1 MAFSYS
7 FGANAHI
14 DAPRMLIADTD
25 STHPIFD
32 DREIELAYTIDAPV
46 IFAPGNGGTP
56 ASYGSPSYRRV
67 AAALLDALASN
78 RARLSGA
85 IDALDIKA
93 DIKSVA
99 AALKAQADNYRKID
113 DESATCAFI
122 EIVQDVFTWR
132 TRVFSQWLRQFS
144 A

>member
-1 MAFSYS
+1 
-7 FGANAHI
+7 
-14 DAPRMLIADTD
+14 MLIADTD

-32 DREIELAYTIDAPV
+32 DREIDLAYTIDAPV
-46 IFAPGNGGTP
+46 VFAPGNGGTP
-56 ASYGSPSYRRV
+56 VSYGSPSYRRV

-113 DESATCAFI
+113 DESAVCAFI
-122 EIVQDVFTWR
+122 EVVVDTFSYRSRIW
-132 TRVFSQWLRQFS
+132 SQWQRQFAS
-144 A
+144 